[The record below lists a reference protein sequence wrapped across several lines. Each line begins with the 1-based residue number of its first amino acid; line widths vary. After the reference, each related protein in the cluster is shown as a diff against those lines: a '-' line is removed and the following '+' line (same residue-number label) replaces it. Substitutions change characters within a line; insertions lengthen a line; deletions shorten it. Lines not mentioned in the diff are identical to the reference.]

1 MTSRTDSDWQSKFVN
16 KIVVGDSRVLL
27 KEIPDQS
34 VNLVI
39 TSPPYYLQRD
49 YGVAG
54 EIGNENTVE
63 EYVENLM
70 HVFGECL
77 RVLRHDGHIV
87 FNLGDKYVDGSLL
100 LVPWRFALS
109 VLNRFPVK
117 LVNAVTW
124 VKLNPTPRQY
134 RRRLVSSTE
143 PFFDFVKSSNYYFD
157 LDSYLSMHS
166 LLRRRSRTGSR
177 LGQRYRRLIENSELT
192 PAQKEQALREL
203 ERVIEEVQSGKIA
216 GFRMKIRGIHA
227 PAFGGQD
234 GGRKIQLEK
243 KGFTIIRLLGNGIK
257 RDVIESPVETIR
269 GIGHPA
275 IFPEFVVSQLVQLL
289 CPPEGVVLDPFM
301 GSGTTAVVSK
311 ALGRHFVG
319 IDTNS
324 QYVELAAKRLEG
336 SDRMLDY
343 LL

>member
-1 MTSRTDSDWQSKFVN
+1 MKSRTDSDWQSKFFN

-27 KEIPDQS
+27 KEIPDES

-54 EIGNENTVE
+54 EIGNEDTVE

-166 LLRRRSRTGSR
+166 LLRRRSRTSPR

-192 PAQKEQALREL
+192 RAQKEQALREL
-203 ERVIEEVQSGKIA
+203 ERVIEEVRSGKIA

-301 GSGTTAVVSK
+301 GSGTTAVVAR

-324 QYVELAAKRLEG
+324 QYVELAAKRVEG
-336 SDRMLDY
+336 SDGMLDY